1 MHPYRRVTIGEEVG
15 GWGRL
20 QAGDAGEK
28 RRGGGKL
35 DFVKV
40 GRYKNKWV
48 SPQRLGHI
56 CLHKE
61 PLQSPPA

>member
-1 MHPYRRVTIGEEVG
+1 MHPYRRATIGEG
-15 GWGRL
+15 CGWGTVGWMEGRT
-20 QAGDAGEK
+20 E
-28 RRGGGKL
+28 GGKL

-48 SPQRLGHI
+48 SRQRLGRI

-61 PLQSPPA
+61 PFQSPPA